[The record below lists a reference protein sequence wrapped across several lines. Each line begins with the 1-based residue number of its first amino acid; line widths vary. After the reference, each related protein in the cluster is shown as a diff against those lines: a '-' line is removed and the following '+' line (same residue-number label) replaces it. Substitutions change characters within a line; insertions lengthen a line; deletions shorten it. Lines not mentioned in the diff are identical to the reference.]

1 MKQKKNTLVSA
12 AMIGCSWKTQ
22 SVKRHLALCGNP
34 PYVMSIKTVRIGR
47 EPAEATAGVDLRYV
61 LDGHASA
68 ENKGLR
74 KHEHSNNNSI

>member
-1 MKQKKNTLVSA
+1 
-12 AMIGCSWKTQ
+12 
-22 SVKRHLALCGNP
+22 
-34 PYVMSIKTVRIGR
+34 MSIKTVRIGR